1 MKFPKSKHF
10 SKSKHTL
17 MLVNSVLHIKRFFF
31 VFACC
36 FLTNT
41 IAVQAAKVDFYKGN
55 PFSAKTR
62 AKSEGKLYFYD
73 FVASWCTPCRWMDE
87 ATYSNEE
94 LADYIN
100 ANYVACKVDIDDFD
114 GFSLKDQYAVKV
126 LPTIIIFNQ
135 AGKIVYRAEESLS
148 ASKMLEIL
156 QTYATPSN
164 GIGKKVSTPAAPVTK
179 PDAPVTR
186 PALPDTKPVTT
197 PSATTP
203 TKPAKT
209 NTATYSTVT
218 SLYKVDISR
227 QPTKGFSLQVGSY
240 GMYDNVVKAIE
251 EYKQKYN
258 LPVIMRVENT
268 GGTISYKLL
277 IGEFKTKE
285 DAIKYQKAKIPT
297 GYVRDLS
304 AWK

>member
-1 MKFPKSKHF
+1 MFQRSF
-10 SKSKHTL
+10 S
-17 MLVNSVLHIKRFFF
+17 LHIQRLSIAF
-31 VFACC
+31 VCC
-36 FLTNT
+36 FFT
-41 IAVQAAKVDFYKGN
+41 AVGSMEAAKVEFYKGN

-62 AKSEGKLYFYD
+62 AKAEGKLYFYD

-87 ATYSNEE
+87 ATYTNEE

-126 LPTIIIFNQ
+126 LPTVIIFNQ

-156 QTYATPSN
+156 KTYATPSN
-164 GIGKKVSTPAAPVTK
+164 GIGKKVSSPATPVTK
-179 PDAPVTR
+179 PDGPVTR
-186 PALPDTKPVTT
+186 PALPDTKPAVT
-197 PSATTP
+197 PSATP

-297 GYVRDLS
+297 GYVRDLA

>member
-1 MKFPKSKHF
+1 MLPTKIFKNMKRACF
-10 SKSKHTL
+10 TL
-17 MLVNSVLHIKRFFF
+17 LCGILF
-31 VFACC
+31 VSTT
-36 FLTNT
+36 LE
-41 IAVQAAKVDFYKGN
+41 AAKVDFYKGN
-55 PFSAKTR
+55 PFSVKTR
-62 AKSEGKLYFYD
+62 AKAEGKLYFYD

-87 ATYSNEE
+87 STYSNEE
-94 LADYIN
+94 LGDYIN

-114 GFSLKDQYAVKV
+114 GFSLKNQYNIKV

-148 ASKMLEIL
+148 ASKMLEL
-156 QTYATPSN
+156 LKTHATAAN
-164 GIGKKVSTPAAPVTK
+164 GLGKKVAAPATPVAK
-179 PDAPVTR
+179 PDAPVVTR
-186 PALPDTKPVTT
+186 PALPDTKPVVTT
-197 PSATTP
+197 PA
-203 TKPAKT
+203 KPAKT
-209 NTATYSTVT
+209 TTATYSTVT

-268 GGTISYKLL
+268 GGTINYKLL

-285 DAIKYQKAKIPT
+285 EATKYLKARIPT
-297 GYVRDLS
+297 GYIRDL
-304 AWK
+304 ATWK